1 MKQNRF
7 STQCCLGIFFLC
19 LSFTVHANDVSAAVK
34 KSIPAKKVPVPILDG
49 FADGFPMKK
58 GDFASAIIV
67 DAQSG
72 KVLYE
77 FMPDKV
83 WPAASL
89 SKLTTALVVL
99 DKKPSWNKIVK
110 MSSKDEVGGARLR
123 VNAGSKLSVKDLFFS
138 SLVGSA
144 NNATMALSRQTGLT
158 EKEFVLRM
166 NKKAKEL
173 GLKKTVFHEPTGMN
187 EENVTTASEMAKI
200 AKIAFSAPDIKK
212 AGTTVAYT
220 LTPRGTTRVHTI
232 KNTDKLIEGAPELGI
247 MGGKTGYL
255 VEAQYNFA
263 TMVQPLAPL
272 EKEPPLIVVVMGAPS
287 MTKSFASARALAN
300 WAWKAYSWPSLK

>member
-1 MKQNRF
+1 MKQEYFFTRL
-7 STQCCLGIFFLC
+7 SLGVLVLC
-19 LSFTVHANDVSAAVK
+19 FSFTIQMHEVAAAVK
-34 KSIPAKKVPVPILDG
+34 KPVVAKKVSVPILDG
-49 FADGFPMKK
+49 FADGYPMKN
-58 GDFASAIIV
+58 GDFAAAIIV
-67 DAQSG
+67 DVHSG
-72 KVLYE
+72 KILYQY
-77 FMPDKV
+77 MPDKV

-99 DKKPSWNKIVK
+99 DRKPSWNKIVK

-123 VNAGSKLSVKDLFFS
+123 VSAGSKLSVKDLFFS

-158 EKEFVLRM
+158 QKEFVSKM
-166 NKKAKEL
+166 NKKVKDL
-173 GLKKTVFHEPTGMN
+173 GLKKTVFYEPTGMN
-187 EENVTTASEMAKI
+187 ENNVTTANEMAKI
-200 AKIAFSAPDIKK
+200 AKIAFSSPDIKR
-212 AGTTVAYT
+212 AGTTVTYT

-255 VEAQYNFA
+255 IEAQYNFA

-272 EKEPPLIVVVMGAPS
+272 EKEPPLVVVVLGAPS